1 MKKIFLY
8 ICMICLAGLS
18 TYAAIN
24 GTQANDDTFA
34 TNALK
39 EGSFPLTFEQES
51 TTAPWTTAGNGVV
64 TSSNK
69 EANSEVG
76 FSTTFNLSFDA
87 TVSFDWSV
95 NGDQLIFY
103 VDNKQVTNISGII
116 SNYTPYSYDLKTG
129 VHTLKWSYKNSSSA
143 TTGDDRGYVKNIYM
157 SPTSFI
163 MPGVAYP
170 VCETQLYFGNVVKN
184 APTTVNL
191 NVRNIGSEQLN
202 ITKVTTDNTIFSIG
216 DYEKN
221 IPALETRTIPFTVTV
236 TAEGLI
242 EAKAIIVTNGGTREI
257 SLRANCTSDITSIA
271 VTSPGNLSNQVS
283 ASDYAKINNLKLTG
297 VINDTDI
304 AFIKQNLTAVKTLD
318 LLDASFINNSINT
331 QFQKNTWV
339 TLILPKGTLTI
350 NSAALQES
358 EWLQS
363 IVLPEGLTDIN
374 SNAFY
379 KCSSLQNIVLPST
392 LRTIGIRAFND
403 CASLKAI
410 TIPDRVESIEQ
421 YVFYECSALEE
432 IIIGNGVKSISGYG
446 PFEGCNNLKKVVIG
460 NGLTDLTGSIFQG
473 KTNLTEVILGEN
485 ITTIGSFCFNGCTG
499 LEKIVLPKKLR
510 NIEGGVFYE
519 CDNLRTIE
527 MPDSLRILK
536 DQVFQGC
543 ENLRSITL
551 PDSLES
557 IGNQV
562 FRDCKA
568 LKSITIPSKV
578 TSLGQYV
585 FYGCSALESFILGD
599 GIEEIST
606 YDPFY
611 ECNNLRYVKLNDKL
625 TYISNWFS
633 NKSNLETVVLGNQVT
648 TIGNSAFANCKSLQ
662 TINMP
667 ETLTTIG
674 NSAFSGCS
682 KLASIYI
689 PESVNKIENYAFSN
703 SGLRTFTLPQNITII
718 PNYVFNNCDSLRTIT
733 LTPQLTAIEEDAF
746 NSCDSV
752 KDITI
757 NNENETIIA
766 TAGKFASI
774 QKVTFGDLVTA
785 IPDNLFKDKK
795 YLKEV
800 KFGKELATIGANAF
814 YNTGL
819 EKFTLPDQ
827 VTTIGEAA
835 FKGNKQ
841 LTEFT
846 LSKSINEIPTEAFAG
861 CIKLD
866 SIGFPASIRK
876 VGSKAFDGCDS
887 LRVIEL
893 NPELTEIGE
902 YAFYNAGDKKL
913 ESITI
918 PAKVKSIGS
927 YAFASCDTLSN
938 ITLGEAVDSI
948 ATYAFQKCRCLK
960 AITLP
965 AKLRKLE
972 HDVFNGTEI
981 ASLNIPDQ
989 VTDVTGVFNGLNSKL
1004 TSVTLGNG
1012 IKALPEGIFNSF
1024 SALQSVRI
1032 GTGVTKLPSNTFYY
1046 CKALTDVTIGAN
1058 VTTLDAYSFGYCTA
1072 LKQLSIPEKVTDI
1085 HENAFYGTALTDLA
1099 LNMEEIKDYAFNNRT
1114 DLTQIT
1120 IGKNVKRIGVQ
1131 AFGYTNIT
1139 NITLPENLTT
1149 IAEKAFYGTKL
1160 QNIRIPA
1167 SVKTVGSQA
1176 FYNCKELQSV
1186 EIAAGSVSIGKQA
1199 FQASP
1204 KLTTVIM
1211 KEGGEKNIATEAFYN
1226 CPALE
1231 QVTLASTDSIGTRA
1245 FSNCPKLA
1253 SIHIPAK
1260 TIGAYAFANCSTLTD
1275 VTFAEGMDSI
1285 ADYAFVNSTN
1295 INRVALPNSLRTIGA
1310 YAFSAENKENSLRS
1324 ISFGNNLETIGKNAF
1339 YKSTQVKDIVIPD
1352 KVKTI
1357 RLNAFSNCENLRT
1370 VSVGSGVVT
1379 VEPFA
1384 FNANPNLMSITWNSK
1399 TRIEND
1405 AFNSYA
1411 KNCLMYVTAQTEVPQ
1426 KWYNVIRDGVAE
1438 NIEIADK
1445 YPFHCWKAFEAKK
1458 AIFRKTFSLETGRGN
1473 VSKGWESITLPF
1485 DVSRIWF
1492 ESKSTEL
1499 LPFGAEG
1506 ASTRRFWLRELG
1518 ENGFQS
1524 CQQIKAHTPYIIAM
1538 PNNREYDEQY
1548 NITGEVQFIAED
1560 YRIPVTPEVLPIVE
1574 GPKFNFVPTLT
1585 AVEQSQEVYALNI
1598 DPYNTEETT
1607 GSVFERYRRDVKPFE
1622 AYVTDKPGS
1631 LNAPLMFSIGDNG
1644 GGATDIRITLGE
1656 TIDNVKA
1663 YSRNGILY
1671 IESDCTRTIEIYGV
1685 NGMLLRNAEVN
1696 EGINQV
1702 TDLDEGVYFL
1712 EGQKVI
1718 VKQ

>member
-242 EAKAIIVTNGGTREI
+242 EAKAIIVTNGGTREV

-421 YVFYECSALEE
+421 YVFS
-432 IIIGNGVKSISGYG
+432 
-446 PFEGCNNLKKVVIG
+446 
-460 NGLTDLTGSIFQG
+460 
-473 KTNLTEVILGEN
+473 
-485 ITTIGSFCFNGCTG
+485 
-499 LEKIVLPKKLR
+499 
-510 NIEGGVFYE
+510 
-519 CDNLRTIE
+519 
-527 MPDSLRILK
+527 
-536 DQVFQGC
+536 
-543 ENLRSITL
+543 
-551 PDSLES
+551 
-557 IGNQV
+557 
-562 FRDCKA
+562 
-568 LKSITIPSKV
+568 
-578 TSLGQYV
+578 
-585 FYGCSALESFILGD
+585 GCSALESFILGD

>member
-242 EAKAIIVTNGGTREI
+242 EAKAIIVTNGGTREV

-421 YVFYECSALEE
+421 Y
-432 IIIGNGVKSISGYG
+432 
-446 PFEGCNNLKKVVIG
+446 
-460 NGLTDLTGSIFQG
+460 
-473 KTNLTEVILGEN
+473 
-485 ITTIGSFCFNGCTG
+485 
-499 LEKIVLPKKLR
+499 
-510 NIEGGVFYE
+510 
-519 CDNLRTIE
+519 
-527 MPDSLRILK
+527 
-536 DQVFQGC
+536 
-543 ENLRSITL
+543 
-551 PDSLES
+551 
-557 IGNQV
+557 V

-800 KFGKELATIGANAF
+800 KFGKELAAIGANAF

-1260 TIGAYAFANCSTLTD
+1260 TIGAYAFANCGTLTD

>member
-242 EAKAIIVTNGGTREI
+242 EAKAIIVTNGGTREV

-421 YVFYECSALEE
+421 YVFYE
-432 IIIGNGVKSISGYG
+432 
-446 PFEGCNNLKKVVIG
+446 
-460 NGLTDLTGSIFQG
+460 
-473 KTNLTEVILGEN
+473 
-485 ITTIGSFCFNGCTG
+485 
-499 LEKIVLPKKLR
+499 
-510 NIEGGVFYE
+510 
-519 CDNLRTIE
+519 
-527 MPDSLRILK
+527 
-536 DQVFQGC
+536 
-543 ENLRSITL
+543 
-551 PDSLES
+551 
-557 IGNQV
+557 
-562 FRDCKA
+562 CKA

>member
-242 EAKAIIVTNGGTREI
+242 EAKAIIVTNGGTREV

-421 YVFYECSALEE
+421 YVFYE
-432 IIIGNGVKSISGYG
+432 
-446 PFEGCNNLKKVVIG
+446 
-460 NGLTDLTGSIFQG
+460 
-473 KTNLTEVILGEN
+473 
-485 ITTIGSFCFNGCTG
+485 
-499 LEKIVLPKKLR
+499 
-510 NIEGGVFYE
+510 
-519 CDNLRTIE
+519 
-527 MPDSLRILK
+527 
-536 DQVFQGC
+536 
-543 ENLRSITL
+543 
-551 PDSLES
+551 
-557 IGNQV
+557 
-562 FRDCKA
+562 CKA

-1548 NITGEVQFIAED
+1548 NITGEMQFIAED

>member
-421 YVFYECSALEE
+421 YVFYEC
-432 IIIGNGVKSISGYG
+432 
-446 PFEGCNNLKKVVIG
+446 
-460 NGLTDLTGSIFQG
+460 
-473 KTNLTEVILGEN
+473 
-485 ITTIGSFCFNGCTG
+485 
-499 LEKIVLPKKLR
+499 
-510 NIEGGVFYE
+510 
-519 CDNLRTIE
+519 
-527 MPDSLRILK
+527 
-536 DQVFQGC
+536 
-543 ENLRSITL
+543 
-551 PDSLES
+551 
-557 IGNQV
+557 
-562 FRDCKA
+562 KA

-800 KFGKELATIGANAF
+800 KFGKELAAIGANAF

>member
-242 EAKAIIVTNGGTREI
+242 EAKAIIVTNGGTREV

-421 YVFYECSALEE
+421 YVF
-432 IIIGNGVKSISGYG
+432 
-446 PFEGCNNLKKVVIG
+446 
-460 NGLTDLTGSIFQG
+460 
-473 KTNLTEVILGEN
+473 
-485 ITTIGSFCFNGCTG
+485 
-499 LEKIVLPKKLR
+499 
-510 NIEGGVFYE
+510 FY
-519 CDNLRTIE
+519 C
-527 MPDSLRILK
+527 
-536 DQVFQGC
+536 
-543 ENLRSITL
+543 
-551 PDSLES
+551 
-557 IGNQV
+557 
-562 FRDCKA
+562 
-568 LKSITIPSKV
+568 
-578 TSLGQYV
+578 
-585 FYGCSALESFILGD
+585 
-599 GIEEIST
+599 
-606 YDPFY
+606 
-611 ECNNLRYVKLNDKL
+611 
-625 TYISNWFS
+625 
-633 NKSNLETVVLGNQVT
+633 NLETVVLGNQVT

>member
-421 YVFYECSALEE
+421 YVFYE
-432 IIIGNGVKSISGYG
+432 
-446 PFEGCNNLKKVVIG
+446 
-460 NGLTDLTGSIFQG
+460 
-473 KTNLTEVILGEN
+473 
-485 ITTIGSFCFNGCTG
+485 
-499 LEKIVLPKKLR
+499 
-510 NIEGGVFYE
+510 
-519 CDNLRTIE
+519 
-527 MPDSLRILK
+527 
-536 DQVFQGC
+536 
-543 ENLRSITL
+543 
-551 PDSLES
+551 
-557 IGNQV
+557 
-562 FRDCKA
+562 CKA

>member
-1 MKKIFLY
+1 M
-8 ICMICLAGLS
+8 
-18 TYAAIN
+18 
-24 GTQANDDTFA
+24 
-34 TNALK
+34 
-39 EGSFPLTFEQES
+39 
-51 TTAPWTTAGNGVV
+51 
-64 TSSNK
+64 
-69 EANSEVG
+69 
-76 FSTTFNLSFDA
+76 
-87 TVSFDWSV
+87 
-95 NGDQLIFY
+95 
-103 VDNKQVTNISGII
+103 
-116 SNYTPYSYDLKTG
+116 
-129 VHTLKWSYKNSSSA
+129 
-143 TTGDDRGYVKNIYM
+143 
-157 SPTSFI
+157 
-163 MPGVAYP
+163 
-170 VCETQLYFGNVVKN
+170 
-184 APTTVNL
+184 
-191 NVRNIGSEQLN
+191 
-202 ITKVTTDNTIFSIG
+202 
-216 DYEKN
+216 
-221 IPALETRTIPFTVTV
+221 
-236 TAEGLI
+236 
-242 EAKAIIVTNGGTREI
+242 
-257 SLRANCTSDITSIA
+257 
-271 VTSPGNLSNQVS
+271 
-283 ASDYAKINNLKLTG
+283 
-297 VINDTDI
+297 
-304 AFIKQNLTAVKTLD
+304 
-318 LLDASFINNSINT
+318 
-331 QFQKNTWV
+331 
-339 TLILPKGTLTI
+339 
-350 NSAALQES
+350 
-358 EWLQS
+358 
-363 IVLPEGLTDIN
+363 
-374 SNAFY
+374 
-379 KCSSLQNIVLPST
+379 
-392 LRTIGIRAFND
+392 
-403 CASLKAI
+403 
-410 TIPDRVESIEQ
+410 
-421 YVFYECSALEE
+421 
-432 IIIGNGVKSISGYG
+432 
-446 PFEGCNNLKKVVIG
+446 
-460 NGLTDLTGSIFQG
+460 
-473 KTNLTEVILGEN
+473 
-485 ITTIGSFCFNGCTG
+485 
-499 LEKIVLPKKLR
+499 
-510 NIEGGVFYE
+510 
-519 CDNLRTIE
+519 
-527 MPDSLRILK
+527 
-536 DQVFQGC
+536 
-543 ENLRSITL
+543 
-551 PDSLES
+551 
-557 IGNQV
+557 
-562 FRDCKA
+562 
-568 LKSITIPSKV
+568 KSITIPSKV

-703 SGLRTFTLPQNITII
+703 SGLRTFTLPQNITVIS
-718 PNYVFNNCDSLRTIT
+718 NYVFNNCDSLRTIT

-746 NSCDSV
+746 HSCDSV

-846 LSKSINEIPTEAFAG
+846 LSKSINEIPTEAFAE

-948 ATYAFQKCRCLK
+948 ATYAFQKCRSLK

-981 ASLNIPDQ
+981 TSLNIPDQ

-1012 IKALPEGIFNSF
+1012 IKALPEGIFSSF

-1160 QNIRIPA
+1160 QSIRIPA

-1199 FQASP
+1199 FQANP

-1260 TIGAYAFANCSTLTD
+1260 TIGAYAFANCGTLTD

-1295 INRVALPNSLRTIGA
+1295 INEVALPNSLRTIGA

-1324 ISFGNNLETIGKNAF
+1324 IRFGSNLETIGKNAF

-1370 VSVGSGVVT
+1370 VSVGSGVIT

>member
-318 LLDASFINNSINT
+318 LLDASFVNNSINT

-358 EWLQS
+358 EWLRS

-421 YVFYECSALEE
+421 YVFDVS
-432 IIIGNGVKSISGYG
+432 
-446 PFEGCNNLKKVVIG
+446 
-460 NGLTDLTGSIFQG
+460 
-473 KTNLTEVILGEN
+473 
-485 ITTIGSFCFNGCTG
+485 
-499 LEKIVLPKKLR
+499 
-510 NIEGGVFYE
+510 
-519 CDNLRTIE
+519 
-527 MPDSLRILK
+527 
-536 DQVFQGC
+536 
-543 ENLRSITL
+543 
-551 PDSLES
+551 
-557 IGNQV
+557 
-562 FRDCKA
+562 KA

-1231 QVTLASTDSIGTRA
+1231 QVILASTDSIGTRA

-1260 TIGAYAFANCSTLTD
+1260 TIGAYAFANCGTLTD

>member
-242 EAKAIIVTNGGTREI
+242 EAKAIIVTNGGTREV

-318 LLDASFINNSINT
+318 LLDASFVNNSINT

-421 YVFYECSALEE
+421 YVF
-432 IIIGNGVKSISGYG
+432 
-446 PFEGCNNLKKVVIG
+446 
-460 NGLTDLTGSIFQG
+460 
-473 KTNLTEVILGEN
+473 EN
-485 ITTIGSFCFNGCTG
+485 
-499 LEKIVLPKKLR
+499 
-510 NIEGGVFYE
+510 
-519 CDNLRTIE
+519 
-527 MPDSLRILK
+527 
-536 DQVFQGC
+536 
-543 ENLRSITL
+543 
-551 PDSLES
+551 
-557 IGNQV
+557 
-562 FRDCKA
+562 CKA

-800 KFGKELATIGANAF
+800 KFGKELAAIGANAF

>member
-191 NVRNIGSEQLN
+191 NVRNVGSEQLN

-242 EAKAIIVTNGGTREI
+242 EAKAIIVTNGGTREV

-421 YVFYECSALEE
+421 Y
-432 IIIGNGVKSISGYG
+432 
-446 PFEGCNNLKKVVIG
+446 
-460 NGLTDLTGSIFQG
+460 
-473 KTNLTEVILGEN
+473 
-485 ITTIGSFCFNGCTG
+485 
-499 LEKIVLPKKLR
+499 
-510 NIEGGVFYE
+510 
-519 CDNLRTIE
+519 
-527 MPDSLRILK
+527 
-536 DQVFQGC
+536 
-543 ENLRSITL
+543 
-551 PDSLES
+551 
-557 IGNQV
+557 V

-800 KFGKELATIGANAF
+800 KFGKELAAIGANAF

-1012 IKALPEGIFNSF
+1012 IKALPEGIFSSF

-1275 VTFAEGMDSI
+1275 VTFAEGIDSI

-1644 GGATDIRITLGE
+1644 GGATDIRITLSE

>member
-242 EAKAIIVTNGGTREI
+242 EAKAIIVTNGGTREV

-421 YVFYECSALEE
+421 Y
-432 IIIGNGVKSISGYG
+432 
-446 PFEGCNNLKKVVIG
+446 
-460 NGLTDLTGSIFQG
+460 
-473 KTNLTEVILGEN
+473 
-485 ITTIGSFCFNGCTG
+485 
-499 LEKIVLPKKLR
+499 
-510 NIEGGVFYE
+510 
-519 CDNLRTIE
+519 
-527 MPDSLRILK
+527 
-536 DQVFQGC
+536 
-543 ENLRSITL
+543 
-551 PDSLES
+551 
-557 IGNQV
+557 V

>member
-242 EAKAIIVTNGGTREI
+242 EAKAIIVTNGGTREV

-421 YVFYECSALEE
+421 YVFWH
-432 IIIGNGVKSISGYG
+432 
-446 PFEGCNNLKKVVIG
+446 
-460 NGLTDLTGSIFQG
+460 
-473 KTNLTEVILGEN
+473 
-485 ITTIGSFCFNGCTG
+485 
-499 LEKIVLPKKLR
+499 
-510 NIEGGVFYE
+510 
-519 CDNLRTIE
+519 
-527 MPDSLRILK
+527 
-536 DQVFQGC
+536 
-543 ENLRSITL
+543 
-551 PDSLES
+551 
-557 IGNQV
+557 
-562 FRDCKA
+562 CKA

>member
-242 EAKAIIVTNGGTREI
+242 EAKAIIVTNGGTREV

-318 LLDASFINNSINT
+318 LLDASFVNNSINT

-421 YVFYECSALEE
+421 YVF
-432 IIIGNGVKSISGYG
+432 
-446 PFEGCNNLKKVVIG
+446 
-460 NGLTDLTGSIFQG
+460 
-473 KTNLTEVILGEN
+473 
-485 ITTIGSFCFNGCTG
+485 
-499 LEKIVLPKKLR
+499 
-510 NIEGGVFYE
+510 
-519 CDNLRTIE
+519 
-527 MPDSLRILK
+527 DS
-536 DQVFQGC
+536 
-543 ENLRSITL
+543 
-551 PDSLES
+551 
-557 IGNQV
+557 
-562 FRDCKA
+562 CKA

-800 KFGKELATIGANAF
+800 KFGKELAAIGANAF

>member
-242 EAKAIIVTNGGTREI
+242 EAKAIIVTNGGTREV

-421 YVFYECSALEE
+421 YVFPS
-432 IIIGNGVKSISGYG
+432 
-446 PFEGCNNLKKVVIG
+446 
-460 NGLTDLTGSIFQG
+460 
-473 KTNLTEVILGEN
+473 
-485 ITTIGSFCFNGCTG
+485 
-499 LEKIVLPKKLR
+499 
-510 NIEGGVFYE
+510 
-519 CDNLRTIE
+519 
-527 MPDSLRILK
+527 
-536 DQVFQGC
+536 
-543 ENLRSITL
+543 
-551 PDSLES
+551 
-557 IGNQV
+557 
-562 FRDCKA
+562 CKA

-800 KFGKELATIGANAF
+800 KFGKELAAIGANAF

-1260 TIGAYAFANCSTLTD
+1260 TIGAYAFANCGTLTD

>member
-242 EAKAIIVTNGGTREI
+242 EAKAIIVTNGGTREV

-421 YVFYECSALEE
+421 YVFS
-432 IIIGNGVKSISGYG
+432 S
-446 PFEGCNNLKKVVIG
+446 
-460 NGLTDLTGSIFQG
+460 
-473 KTNLTEVILGEN
+473 
-485 ITTIGSFCFNGCTG
+485 
-499 LEKIVLPKKLR
+499 
-510 NIEGGVFYE
+510 
-519 CDNLRTIE
+519 
-527 MPDSLRILK
+527 
-536 DQVFQGC
+536 
-543 ENLRSITL
+543 
-551 PDSLES
+551 
-557 IGNQV
+557 
-562 FRDCKA
+562 CKA

-703 SGLRTFTLPQNITII
+703 SI
-718 PNYVFNNCDSLRTIT
+718 
-733 LTPQLTAIEEDAF
+733 
-746 NSCDSV
+746 
-752 KDITI
+752 
-757 NNENETIIA
+757 
-766 TAGKFASI
+766 
-774 QKVTFGDLVTA
+774 
-785 IPDNLFKDKK
+785 
-795 YLKEV
+795 
-800 KFGKELATIGANAF
+800 
-814 YNTGL
+814 
-819 EKFTLPDQ
+819 
-827 VTTIGEAA
+827 
-835 FKGNKQ
+835 
-841 LTEFT
+841 
-846 LSKSINEIPTEAFAG
+846 
-861 CIKLD
+861 
-866 SIGFPASIRK
+866 
-876 VGSKAFDGCDS
+876 
-887 LRVIEL
+887 
-893 NPELTEIGE
+893 
-902 YAFYNAGDKKL
+902 
-913 ESITI
+913 
-918 PAKVKSIGS
+918 
-927 YAFASCDTLSN
+927 
-938 ITLGEAVDSI
+938 
-948 ATYAFQKCRCLK
+948 
-960 AITLP
+960 
-965 AKLRKLE
+965 
-972 HDVFNGTEI
+972 
-981 ASLNIPDQ
+981 
-989 VTDVTGVFNGLNSKL
+989 
-1004 TSVTLGNG
+1004 
-1012 IKALPEGIFNSF
+1012 
-1024 SALQSVRI
+1024 
-1032 GTGVTKLPSNTFYY
+1032 
-1046 CKALTDVTIGAN
+1046 
-1058 VTTLDAYSFGYCTA
+1058 
-1072 LKQLSIPEKVTDI
+1072 
-1085 HENAFYGTALTDLA
+1085 
-1099 LNMEEIKDYAFNNRT
+1099 
-1114 DLTQIT
+1114 
-1120 IGKNVKRIGVQ
+1120 
-1131 AFGYTNIT
+1131 
-1139 NITLPENLTT
+1139 
-1149 IAEKAFYGTKL
+1149 
-1160 QNIRIPA
+1160 
-1167 SVKTVGSQA
+1167 
-1176 FYNCKELQSV
+1176 
-1186 EIAAGSVSIGKQA
+1186 
-1199 FQASP
+1199 
-1204 KLTTVIM
+1204 
-1211 KEGGEKNIATEAFYN
+1211 
-1226 CPALE
+1226 
-1231 QVTLASTDSIGTRA
+1231 
-1245 FSNCPKLA
+1245 
-1253 SIHIPAK
+1253 
-1260 TIGAYAFANCSTLTD
+1260 
-1275 VTFAEGMDSI
+1275 
-1285 ADYAFVNSTN
+1285 
-1295 INRVALPNSLRTIGA
+1295 
-1310 YAFSAENKENSLRS
+1310 
-1324 ISFGNNLETIGKNAF
+1324 
-1339 YKSTQVKDIVIPD
+1339 
-1352 KVKTI
+1352 
-1357 RLNAFSNCENLRT
+1357 
-1370 VSVGSGVVT
+1370 
-1379 VEPFA
+1379 
-1384 FNANPNLMSITWNSK
+1384 
-1399 TRIEND
+1399 
-1405 AFNSYA
+1405 
-1411 KNCLMYVTAQTEVPQ
+1411 
-1426 KWYNVIRDGVAE
+1426 
-1438 NIEIADK
+1438 
-1445 YPFHCWKAFEAKK
+1445 
-1458 AIFRKTFSLETGRGN
+1458 
-1473 VSKGWESITLPF
+1473 
-1485 DVSRIWF
+1485 
-1492 ESKSTEL
+1492 
-1499 LPFGAEG
+1499 
-1506 ASTRRFWLRELG
+1506 
-1518 ENGFQS
+1518 
-1524 CQQIKAHTPYIIAM
+1524 
-1538 PNNREYDEQY
+1538 
-1548 NITGEVQFIAED
+1548 
-1560 YRIPVTPEVLPIVE
+1560 
-1574 GPKFNFVPTLT
+1574 
-1585 AVEQSQEVYALNI
+1585 
-1598 DPYNTEETT
+1598 
-1607 GSVFERYRRDVKPFE
+1607 
-1622 AYVTDKPGS
+1622 
-1631 LNAPLMFSIGDNG
+1631 
-1644 GGATDIRITLGE
+1644 
-1656 TIDNVKA
+1656 
-1663 YSRNGILY
+1663 
-1671 IESDCTRTIEIYGV
+1671 
-1685 NGMLLRNAEVN
+1685 
-1696 EGINQV
+1696 
-1702 TDLDEGVYFL
+1702 
-1712 EGQKVI
+1712 
-1718 VKQ
+1718 

>member
-242 EAKAIIVTNGGTREI
+242 EAKAIIVTNGGTREV

-421 YVFYECSALEE
+421 Y
-432 IIIGNGVKSISGYG
+432 
-446 PFEGCNNLKKVVIG
+446 
-460 NGLTDLTGSIFQG
+460 
-473 KTNLTEVILGEN
+473 
-485 ITTIGSFCFNGCTG
+485 
-499 LEKIVLPKKLR
+499 
-510 NIEGGVFYE
+510 
-519 CDNLRTIE
+519 
-527 MPDSLRILK
+527 
-536 DQVFQGC
+536 
-543 ENLRSITL
+543 
-551 PDSLES
+551 
-557 IGNQV
+557 V

-1012 IKALPEGIFNSF
+1012 IKALPEGIFSSF

-1231 QVTLASTDSIGTRA
+1231 QVILASTDSIGTRA

-1260 TIGAYAFANCSTLTD
+1260 TIGAYAFANCGTLTD

-1485 DVSRIWF
+1485 DVSCIWF

>member
-242 EAKAIIVTNGGTREI
+242 EAKAIIVTNGGTREV

-421 YVFYECSALEE
+421 Y
-432 IIIGNGVKSISGYG
+432 
-446 PFEGCNNLKKVVIG
+446 
-460 NGLTDLTGSIFQG
+460 
-473 KTNLTEVILGEN
+473 
-485 ITTIGSFCFNGCTG
+485 
-499 LEKIVLPKKLR
+499 
-510 NIEGGVFYE
+510 
-519 CDNLRTIE
+519 
-527 MPDSLRILK
+527 
-536 DQVFQGC
+536 
-543 ENLRSITL
+543 
-551 PDSLES
+551 
-557 IGNQV
+557 V

-1548 NITGEVQFIAED
+1548 NITGEMQFIAED

>member
-8 ICMICLAGLS
+8 ICMIYLAGLS

-242 EAKAIIVTNGGTREI
+242 EAKAIIVTNGGTREV

-421 YVFYECSALEE
+421 YVFYE
-432 IIIGNGVKSISGYG
+432 
-446 PFEGCNNLKKVVIG
+446 
-460 NGLTDLTGSIFQG
+460 
-473 KTNLTEVILGEN
+473 
-485 ITTIGSFCFNGCTG
+485 
-499 LEKIVLPKKLR
+499 
-510 NIEGGVFYE
+510 
-519 CDNLRTIE
+519 
-527 MPDSLRILK
+527 
-536 DQVFQGC
+536 
-543 ENLRSITL
+543 
-551 PDSLES
+551 
-557 IGNQV
+557 
-562 FRDCKA
+562 CKA

-1012 IKALPEGIFNSF
+1012 IKALPEGIFSSF

>member
-242 EAKAIIVTNGGTREI
+242 EAKAIIVTNGGTREV

-421 YVFYECSALEE
+421 YVF
-432 IIIGNGVKSISGYG
+432 
-446 PFEGCNNLKKVVIG
+446 
-460 NGLTDLTGSIFQG
+460 
-473 KTNLTEVILGEN
+473 N
-485 ITTIGSFCFNGCTG
+485 IC
-499 LEKIVLPKKLR
+499 
-510 NIEGGVFYE
+510 
-519 CDNLRTIE
+519 
-527 MPDSLRILK
+527 
-536 DQVFQGC
+536 
-543 ENLRSITL
+543 
-551 PDSLES
+551 
-557 IGNQV
+557 
-562 FRDCKA
+562 
-568 LKSITIPSKV
+568 
-578 TSLGQYV
+578 
-585 FYGCSALESFILGD
+585 
-599 GIEEIST
+599 
-606 YDPFY
+606 
-611 ECNNLRYVKLNDKL
+611 
-625 TYISNWFS
+625 
-633 NKSNLETVVLGNQVT
+633 NLETVVLGNQVT

-800 KFGKELATIGANAF
+800 KFGKELAAIGANAF

-1231 QVTLASTDSIGTRA
+1231 QVILASTDSIGTRA

-1260 TIGAYAFANCSTLTD
+1260 TIGAYAFANCGTLTD

>member
-242 EAKAIIVTNGGTREI
+242 EAKAIIVTNGGTREV

-421 YVFYECSALEE
+421 YVFK
-432 IIIGNGVKSISGYG
+432 G
-446 PFEGCNNLKKVVIG
+446 
-460 NGLTDLTGSIFQG
+460 
-473 KTNLTEVILGEN
+473 
-485 ITTIGSFCFNGCTG
+485 
-499 LEKIVLPKKLR
+499 
-510 NIEGGVFYE
+510 
-519 CDNLRTIE
+519 
-527 MPDSLRILK
+527 
-536 DQVFQGC
+536 
-543 ENLRSITL
+543 
-551 PDSLES
+551 
-557 IGNQV
+557 
-562 FRDCKA
+562 CKA

-611 ECNNLRYVKLNDKL
+611 ECNNLRYVKLNNKL

-800 KFGKELATIGANAF
+800 KFGKELAAIGANAF

-1231 QVTLASTDSIGTRA
+1231 QVILASTDSIGTRA

-1260 TIGAYAFANCSTLTD
+1260 TIGAYAFANCGTLTD

>member
-242 EAKAIIVTNGGTREI
+242 EAKAIIVTNGGTREV

-421 YVFYECSALEE
+421 YVF
-432 IIIGNGVKSISGYG
+432 G
-446 PFEGCNNLKKVVIG
+446 F
-460 NGLTDLTGSIFQG
+460 
-473 KTNLTEVILGEN
+473 
-485 ITTIGSFCFNGCTG
+485 
-499 LEKIVLPKKLR
+499 
-510 NIEGGVFYE
+510 
-519 CDNLRTIE
+519 
-527 MPDSLRILK
+527 
-536 DQVFQGC
+536 
-543 ENLRSITL
+543 
-551 PDSLES
+551 
-557 IGNQV
+557 
-562 FRDCKA
+562 CKA

>member
-191 NVRNIGSEQLN
+191 NVRNVGSEQLN

-242 EAKAIIVTNGGTREI
+242 EAKAIIVTNGGTREV

-421 YVFYECSALEE
+421 YVF
-432 IIIGNGVKSISGYG
+432 
-446 PFEGCNNLKKVVIG
+446 
-460 NGLTDLTGSIFQG
+460 
-473 KTNLTEVILGEN
+473 
-485 ITTIGSFCFNGCTG
+485 
-499 LEKIVLPKKLR
+499 
-510 NIEGGVFYE
+510 
-519 CDNLRTIE
+519 
-527 MPDSLRILK
+527 RI
-536 DQVFQGC
+536 
-543 ENLRSITL
+543 
-551 PDSLES
+551 
-557 IGNQV
+557 
-562 FRDCKA
+562 CKA

-800 KFGKELATIGANAF
+800 KFGKELAAIGANAF

-1012 IKALPEGIFNSF
+1012 IKALPEGIFSSF

-1275 VTFAEGMDSI
+1275 VTFAEGIDSI

-1644 GGATDIRITLGE
+1644 GGATDIRITLSE

>member
-8 ICMICLAGLS
+8 ICMIYLAGLS

-242 EAKAIIVTNGGTREI
+242 EAKAIIVTNGGTREV

-421 YVFYECSALEE
+421 YVF
-432 IIIGNGVKSISGYG
+432 
-446 PFEGCNNLKKVVIG
+446 
-460 NGLTDLTGSIFQG
+460 
-473 KTNLTEVILGEN
+473 
-485 ITTIGSFCFNGCTG
+485 SF
-499 LEKIVLPKKLR
+499 
-510 NIEGGVFYE
+510 
-519 CDNLRTIE
+519 
-527 MPDSLRILK
+527 
-536 DQVFQGC
+536 
-543 ENLRSITL
+543 
-551 PDSLES
+551 
-557 IGNQV
+557 
-562 FRDCKA
+562 CKA

-1012 IKALPEGIFNSF
+1012 IKALPEGIFSSF

>member
-318 LLDASFINNSINT
+318 LLDASFVNNSINT

-358 EWLQS
+358 EWLRS

-421 YVFYECSALEE
+421 Y
-432 IIIGNGVKSISGYG
+432 
-446 PFEGCNNLKKVVIG
+446 
-460 NGLTDLTGSIFQG
+460 
-473 KTNLTEVILGEN
+473 
-485 ITTIGSFCFNGCTG
+485 
-499 LEKIVLPKKLR
+499 
-510 NIEGGVFYE
+510 
-519 CDNLRTIE
+519 
-527 MPDSLRILK
+527 
-536 DQVFQGC
+536 
-543 ENLRSITL
+543 
-551 PDSLES
+551 
-557 IGNQV
+557 V

-1231 QVTLASTDSIGTRA
+1231 QVILASTDSIGTRA

-1260 TIGAYAFANCSTLTD
+1260 TIGAYAFANCGTLTD

>member
-242 EAKAIIVTNGGTREI
+242 EAKAIIVTNGGTREV

-318 LLDASFINNSINT
+318 LLDASFVNNSINT

-421 YVFYECSALEE
+421 YVFY
-432 IIIGNGVKSISGYG
+432 V
-446 PFEGCNNLKKVVIG
+446 
-460 NGLTDLTGSIFQG
+460 
-473 KTNLTEVILGEN
+473 
-485 ITTIGSFCFNGCTG
+485 
-499 LEKIVLPKKLR
+499 
-510 NIEGGVFYE
+510 
-519 CDNLRTIE
+519 
-527 MPDSLRILK
+527 
-536 DQVFQGC
+536 
-543 ENLRSITL
+543 
-551 PDSLES
+551 
-557 IGNQV
+557 
-562 FRDCKA
+562 CKA

-800 KFGKELATIGANAF
+800 KFGKELAAIGANAF

-1012 IKALPEGIFNSF
+1012 IKALPEGIFSSF

-1275 VTFAEGMDSI
+1275 VTFAEGIDSI

>member
-242 EAKAIIVTNGGTREI
+242 EAKAIIVTNGGTREV

-421 YVFYECSALEE
+421 YVFYE
-432 IIIGNGVKSISGYG
+432 
-446 PFEGCNNLKKVVIG
+446 
-460 NGLTDLTGSIFQG
+460 
-473 KTNLTEVILGEN
+473 
-485 ITTIGSFCFNGCTG
+485 
-499 LEKIVLPKKLR
+499 
-510 NIEGGVFYE
+510 
-519 CDNLRTIE
+519 
-527 MPDSLRILK
+527 
-536 DQVFQGC
+536 
-543 ENLRSITL
+543 
-551 PDSLES
+551 
-557 IGNQV
+557 
-562 FRDCKA
+562 CKA

-948 ATYAFQKCRCLK
+948 ATYAFQKWRCLK

-1712 EGQKVI
+1712 EGQKL
-1718 VKQ
+1718 

>member
-242 EAKAIIVTNGGTREI
+242 EAKAIIVTNGGTREV

-421 YVFYECSALEE
+421 YVF
-432 IIIGNGVKSISGYG
+432 
-446 PFEGCNNLKKVVIG
+446 
-460 NGLTDLTGSIFQG
+460 
-473 KTNLTEVILGEN
+473 
-485 ITTIGSFCFNGCTG
+485 
-499 LEKIVLPKKLR
+499 
-510 NIEGGVFYE
+510 
-519 CDNLRTIE
+519 
-527 MPDSLRILK
+527 SL
-536 DQVFQGC
+536 
-543 ENLRSITL
+543 
-551 PDSLES
+551 
-557 IGNQV
+557 
-562 FRDCKA
+562 CKA

>member
-242 EAKAIIVTNGGTREI
+242 EAKAIIVTNGGTREV

-421 YVFYECSALEE
+421 YVFYE
-432 IIIGNGVKSISGYG
+432 
-446 PFEGCNNLKKVVIG
+446 
-460 NGLTDLTGSIFQG
+460 
-473 KTNLTEVILGEN
+473 
-485 ITTIGSFCFNGCTG
+485 
-499 LEKIVLPKKLR
+499 
-510 NIEGGVFYE
+510 
-519 CDNLRTIE
+519 
-527 MPDSLRILK
+527 
-536 DQVFQGC
+536 
-543 ENLRSITL
+543 
-551 PDSLES
+551 
-557 IGNQV
+557 
-562 FRDCKA
+562 CKA

-1644 GGATDIRITLGE
+1644 GGGATDIRITLGE

>member
-242 EAKAIIVTNGGTREI
+242 EAKAIIVTNGGTREV

-421 YVFYECSALEE
+421 YVF
-432 IIIGNGVKSISGYG
+432 
-446 PFEGCNNLKKVVIG
+446 
-460 NGLTDLTGSIFQG
+460 
-473 KTNLTEVILGEN
+473 
-485 ITTIGSFCFNGCTG
+485 
-499 LEKIVLPKKLR
+499 R
-510 NIEGGVFYE
+510 H
-519 CDNLRTIE
+519 
-527 MPDSLRILK
+527 
-536 DQVFQGC
+536 
-543 ENLRSITL
+543 
-551 PDSLES
+551 
-557 IGNQV
+557 
-562 FRDCKA
+562 CKA

-1548 NITGEVQFIAED
+1548 NITGEMQFIAED

>member
-318 LLDASFINNSINT
+318 LLDASFVNNSINT

-358 EWLQS
+358 EWLRS

-421 YVFYECSALEE
+421 YVFIY
-432 IIIGNGVKSISGYG
+432 
-446 PFEGCNNLKKVVIG
+446 
-460 NGLTDLTGSIFQG
+460 
-473 KTNLTEVILGEN
+473 
-485 ITTIGSFCFNGCTG
+485 
-499 LEKIVLPKKLR
+499 
-510 NIEGGVFYE
+510 
-519 CDNLRTIE
+519 
-527 MPDSLRILK
+527 
-536 DQVFQGC
+536 
-543 ENLRSITL
+543 
-551 PDSLES
+551 
-557 IGNQV
+557 
-562 FRDCKA
+562 
-568 LKSITIPSKV
+568 
-578 TSLGQYV
+578 
-585 FYGCSALESFILGD
+585 
-599 GIEEIST
+599 
-606 YDPFY
+606 
-611 ECNNLRYVKLNDKL
+611 
-625 TYISNWFS
+625 
-633 NKSNLETVVLGNQVT
+633 
-648 TIGNSAFANCKSLQ
+648 
-662 TINMP
+662 
-667 ETLTTIG
+667 
-674 NSAFSGCS
+674 CS

-1231 QVTLASTDSIGTRA
+1231 QVILASTDSIGTRA

-1260 TIGAYAFANCSTLTD
+1260 TIGAYAFANCGTLTD